1 MSALVVAG
9 HRTAEVTPGGRRVR
23 RLVYWLLPCILKSYW
38 YSAIGPGSSRTT
50 EQCSRSIAVGPS
62 IEVQSNSSLE
72 VYSTPS
78 IVPPTARYIPKV
90 WSQPGIVPSPPD
102 TSDIE
107 DYDYTYD
114 EESVNAS
121 NVDNFNATSSSIRLV
136 RRLINMTKD
145 SGENIRL
152 KCEFTGDP
160 PPTKFRW
167 YKNEAPVM
175 EVKGRIVARKYQYK
189 RGTTPVF
196 GMRLIM
202 RDLEV
207 HDKGYYRCEATNGV
221 DKAVSTSII
230 LVNPSEWRRVAGPES
245 EARIPSME
253 DIGGVHFPDL
263 PGGRLPSSIPVHP
276 GGVPIFPG
284 PPPSQ
289 PGEDEEPGEGF
300 CQVYRGA
307 TCRTFIG
314 NRSIY
319 IKSARHS
326 ADMEKRLATAIT
338 VILHSGDLSKKCEDY
353 AIKSLC
359 YAALPLCDDDA
370 PEPTPRKLCREECE
384 TLVNDVCRMEHVI
397 AKQHELI
404 GKKLPIP
411 ECENLPPITSRGH
424 QTCIRLGVNIAP
436 LVEDEKCYVG
446 NGENYRGVESRTV
459 KGHICE
465 EWHRHQLYYR
475 TSEYPELMGGHNFCR
490 NPGGSESQPWCFVA
504 TEHSNVPE
512 MCSVPMCTDNTWVY
526 ITVSAIVGGTV
537 VLSLLIAICMRRR
550 AKDSPKQPSPKPK
563 TVELNALLPK
573 QQQLRAREFPLSN
586 VRFMQELGEGAFGK
600 VYKGELQGV
609 SPDGSS
615 VLVAIKTLKENAT
628 AKTRQDFHREVE
640 LMTDLRHPNIVCL
653 LGVVMKEEP
662 MCMLFEHMSQ
672 GDLHEFLI
680 SHSPRSDVSACSD
693 DGMSQVVL
701 EQPDMLYIATQIAA
715 GMEYLSNHH
724 YVHRDLASRNC
735 LVGENL
741 TVKISDFGLSRDIYS
756 SDYYRVQS
764 KSLLPVRW
772 MPPESIL
779 YGKFTTESD
788 VWSFGVV
795 LWEIF
800 SYGLQ
805 PYYGYNNQEVIDM
818 IRSRHLLPCPDDCPP
833 RIYALMVECWHET
846 PNRRPTFREIHSRLR
861 SWQGLDNG
869 GLVGTLSGSVSG
881 HSGSQ
886 HSSTGPSNNTGST
899 NLSSN
904 THPAHLPR
912 PYHPGPPYQAAHPQ
926 GPPQS
931 PAYSTPY
938 NAGPPHGPH
947 SMYPRLMV
955 PTMAQPPQPQQQ
967 QPQQVY
973 VSQRGNVMGGSP
985 VTVRVGQPQGPYVGN
1000 ETQLANL

>member
-1 MSALVVAG
+1 MRSILRAWAWIWAACAYF
-9 HRTAEVTPGGRRVR
+9 HTF
-23 RLVYWLLPCILKSYW
+23 LPCHALAEPK
-38 YSAIGPGSSRTT
+38 A
-50 EQCSRSIAVGPS
+50 AVFGG
-62 IEVQSNSSLE
+62 
-72 VYSTPS
+72 
-78 IVPPTARYIPKV
+78 VPIIDEKV
-90 WSQPGIVPSPPD
+90 WSQPGVVVPPPD
-102 TSDIE
+102 DSDIQ
-107 DYDYTYD
+107 DYDYDY
-114 EESVNAS
+114 EESAN
-121 NVDNFNATSSSIRLV
+121 TSDVSGLNTNNSSLRV
-136 RRLINMTKD
+136 TRRLNNVTKD
-145 SGENIRL
+145 SGDTVKL

-160 PPTKFRW
+160 PPTRFKW
-167 YKNEAPVM
+167 YKNEAPVI
-175 EVKGRIVARKYQYK
+175 EEKGRVNDRKYRLKTDGLQVY
-189 RGTTPVF
+189 GTKLT
-196 GMRLIM
+196 IK
-202 RDLEV
+202 DLEI
-207 HDKGYYRCEATNGV
+207 HDKGYYKCEATNGEER
-221 DKAVSTSII
+221 AESTGI
-230 LVNPSEWRRVAGPES
+230 LIVKPGQWRRVDEAPES
-245 EARIPSME
+245 KASIPSME
-253 DIGGVHFPDL
+253 DLGVHFPNL
-263 PGGRLPSSIPVHP
+263 PAGKLP
-276 GGVPIFPG
+276 GGVPGIPVVGNIPNLGGYVFPPPG
-284 PPPSQ
+284 P
-289 PGEDEEPGEGF
+289 EKDEGQGY

-307 TCRTFIG
+307 TCSGFIG

-319 IKSARHS
+319 IYSPQHL
-326 ADMEKRLATAIT
+326 ADMEKRLTTAIT
-338 VILHSGDLSKKCEDY
+338 VISHSNDLSAKCEDY

-359 YAALPLCDDDA
+359 YAALPLCNENT
-370 PEPTPRKLCREECE
+370 PEPEPRQLCREECE
-384 TLVNDVCRMEHVI
+384 ILVNDVCRMEYVI
-397 AKQHELI
+397 AKQHQLI
-404 GKKLPIP
+404 GRKLPIP
-411 ECENLPPITSRGH
+411 ECEDLAPITSPDH
-424 QTCIRLGVNIAP
+424 LTCIRLGVQSEP
-436 LVEDEKCYVG
+436 LVEDEKCYMR
-446 NGENYRGVESRTV
+446 NGETYRGMESHTESGR
-459 KGHICE
+459 ICE
-465 EWHRHQLYYR
+465 PWSQNQLYMR
-475 TSEYPELMGGHNFCR
+475 TAEYPELIGGHNYCR
-490 NPGGSESQPWCFVA
+490 NPGGSETQPWCFVA
-504 TEHSNVPE
+504 TEHSVSKE
-512 MCSVPMCTDNTWVY
+512 ECAVQVCSDNTWVY
-526 ITVSAIVGGTV
+526 ILVAAIVGGTV
-537 VLSLLIAICMRRR
+537 FLSLIIALCMKRK
-550 AKDSPKQPSPKPK
+550 AKSPKQPSPKAK

-573 QQQLRAREFPLSN
+573 QQQLRAREFPLAN

-628 AKTRQDFHREVE
+628 AKTRQDFHREVD

-680 SHSPRSDVSACSD
+680 AHSPRSDVSACSD

-701 EQPDMLYIATQIAA
+701 EQPDMLIIATQIAA
-715 GMEYLSNHH
+715 GMEYLASHH

-818 IRSRHLLPCPDDCPP
+818 IRSRHLLPCPEDCPP

-846 PNRRPTFREIHSRLR
+846 PNRRPTFREIHGRLR

-869 GLVGTLSGSVSG
+869 GLVGALSGSVSG

-904 THPAHLPR
+904 THPPHLHR
-912 PYHPGPPYQAAHPQ
+912 PYHPGPHYPPP
-926 GPPQS
+926 GPPHS
-931 PAYSTPY
+931 PAYSAPY
-938 NAGPPHGPH
+938 QPPPPPGMVPGL
-947 SMYPRLMV
+947 YPRLSAPMGH
-955 PTMAQPPQPQQQ
+955 PQP
-967 QPQQVY
+967 VY
-973 VSQRGNVMGGSP
+973 LAQRSNVMGGSP
-985 VTVRVGQPQGPYVGN
+985 VTIRVAQPQSLNMGT

>member
-1 MSALVVAG
+1 MDWKRVVVVVLLAAVVLEGMAASNDKEKRWSKKRKKKTKNKMKWKNRAKLKTFERMDGDEDDFRSTEFPPEFPPMSELPSDDLADMQEEAVM
-9 HRTAEVTPGGRRVR
+9 AEEDDDGNVGVSRR
-23 RLVYWLLPCILKSYW
+23 RLDSILM
-38 YSAIGPGSSRTT
+38 
-50 EQCSRSIAVGPS
+50 EGPS
-62 IEVQSNSSLE
+62 SDRTPYRRRPQDSYTDSPSFSFSS
-72 VYSTPS
+72 
-78 IVPPTARYIPKV
+78 
-90 WSQPGIVPSPPD
+90 G
-102 TSDIE
+102 
-107 DYDYTYD
+107 
-114 EESVNAS
+114 
-121 NVDNFNATSSSIRLV
+121 
-136 RRLINMTKD
+136 
-145 SGENIRL
+145 
-152 KCEFTGDP
+152 
-160 PPTKFRW
+160 
-167 YKNEAPVM
+167 
-175 EVKGRIVARKYQYK
+175 
-189 RGTTPVF
+189 
-196 GMRLIM
+196 
-202 RDLEV
+202 
-207 HDKGYYRCEATNGV
+207 
-221 DKAVSTSII
+221 
-230 LVNPSEWRRVAGPES
+230 
-245 EARIPSME
+245 
-253 DIGGVHFPDL
+253 L
-263 PGGRLPSSIPVHP
+263 PGGVS
-276 GGVPIFPG
+276 GVPNGGGIPGLPG
-284 PPPSQ
+284 PFPAPGLPP
-289 PGEDEEPGEGF
+289 PEAEEEEGEGY

-307 TCRTFIG
+307 TCSGFIG
-314 NRSIY
+314 NRSVY
-319 IKSARHS
+319 IRSPRHL

-338 VILHSGDLSKKCEDY
+338 VIIHSNDLSAKCEDY

-359 YAALPLCDDDA
+359 YAALPLCNENKPN
-370 PEPTPRKLCREECE
+370 PEPRQLCREECE
-384 TLVNDVCRMEHVI
+384 ILVNDVCRMEYVI
-397 AKQHELI
+397 AKQHQLI
-404 GKKLPIP
+404 GRQLPIP
-411 ECENLPPITSRGH
+411 DCEDLSPITSPDH
-424 QTCIRLGVNIAP
+424 HSCIRLGVQSEP
-436 LVEDEKCYVG
+436 LVEVDEKCYVG
-446 NGENYRGVESRTV
+446 NGESYRGTESRTV
-459 KGHICE
+459 SGRICE
-465 EWHRHQLYYR
+465 PWSENQLYVR
-475 TSEYPELMGGHNFCR
+475 TADFPELIGGHNYCR
-490 NPGGSESQPWCFVA
+490 NPSRSEDQPWCFVA
-504 TEHSNVPE
+504 NERSVTREVCAVSV
-512 MCSVPMCTDNTWVY
+512 CSDNTWVY
-526 ITVSAIVGGTV
+526 VLVVAIVGGTV
-537 VLSLLIAICMRRR
+537 ILSLVIALCMMRR
-550 AKDSPKQPSPKPK
+550 AKSPKQPSPKAK

-573 QQQLRAREFPLSN
+573 QQQLRAREFPLAN

-600 VYKGELQGV
+600 VYKGELQGM

-701 EQPDMLYIATQIAA
+701 EQPDMLVIATQIAA
-715 GMEYLSNHH
+715 GMEYLANHH

-800 SYGLQ
+800 SFGLQ

-818 IRSRHLLPCPDDCPP
+818 IRSRHLLPCPEECPP

-846 PNRRPTFREIHSRLR
+846 PNRRPTFREIHGRLR

-904 THPAHLPR
+904 THPPHMPR
-912 PYHPGPPYQAAHPQ
+912 PYHPGPPYPPP
-926 GPPQS
+926 GPPPPHS
-931 PAYSTPY
+931 PAYSAPY
-938 NAGPPHGPH
+938 QPPPPPGMMHGL
-947 SMYPRLMV
+947 YPRLSA
-955 PTMAQPPQPQQQ
+955 PTGHTQPVYLAQR
-967 QPQQVY
+967 
-973 VSQRGNVMGGSP
+973 SNVLGGSP
-985 VTVRVGQPQGPYVGN
+985 VTVRVAQPQNMNGGK

>member
-1 MSALVVAG
+1 MSVLRGWVWVWASWMYFHTLLFCNAL
-9 HRTAEVTPGGRRVR
+9 AEPKAAVFGG
-23 RLVYWLLPCILKSYW
+23 
-38 YSAIGPGSSRTT
+38 
-50 EQCSRSIAVGPS
+50 
-62 IEVQSNSSLE
+62 
-72 VYSTPS
+72 
-78 IVPPTARYIPKV
+78 VPIIDEKV
-90 WSQPGIVPSPPD
+90 WSQPGVFVPPPD
-102 TSDIE
+102 
-107 DYDYTYD
+107 DYDYEYSYD
-114 EESVNAS
+114 YEENANAS
-121 NVDNFNATSSSIRLV
+121 DVTGLNDTSSSLKVIRLL
-136 RRLINMTKD
+136 RNQTKG
-145 SGENIRL
+145 SGENVRL

-160 PPTKFRW
+160 PPSRFKW
-167 YKNEAPVM
+167 YKNEAPVI
-175 EVKGRIVARKYQYK
+175 EEKGRVNIRKYKLKADGVPIY
-189 RGTTPVF
+189 GTKLT
-196 GMRLIM
+196 IK
-202 RDLEV
+202 DLEI
-207 HDKGYYRCEATNGV
+207 HDKGFYRCEASNGDEKV
-221 DKAVSTSII
+221 ESTGI
-230 LVNPSEWRRVAGPES
+230 LIVKLEMWRRVPDTAES
-245 EARIPSME
+245 EAFIPLLE
-253 DIGGVHFPDL
+253 DLGVHFQNL
-263 PGGRLPSSIPVHP
+263 PGGKLPDGIPGVPGAINPNSP
-276 GGVPIFPG
+276 GGHG
-284 PPPSQ
+284 GHPSGIPESGVDTKNVQ
-289 PGEDEEPGEGF
+289 GY

-307 TCRTFIG
+307 TCSGFIG
-314 NRSIY
+314 NHSIY
-319 IKSARHS
+319 IYSPRHL
-326 ADMEKRLATAIT
+326 ADMEKRLTSAIT
-338 VILHSGDLSKKCEDY
+338 VISHSNDLSAKCEDY

-359 YAALPLCDDDA
+359 YAALPLCDENSPD
-370 PEPTPRKLCREECE
+370 PQPRQLCREECE
-384 TLVNDVCRMEHVI
+384 ILVNDVCRMEYVI
-397 AKQHELI
+397 AKQHQLI
-404 GKKLPIP
+404 GRQLPIP
-411 ECENLPPITSRGH
+411 DCDDLSPIISPEH
-424 QTCIRLGVNIAP
+424 MSCIRLGVQSEP

-446 NGENYRGVESRTV
+446 NGESYRGTESRTLSDR
-459 KGHICE
+459 ICE
-465 EWHRHQLYYR
+465 PWSENQLYMR
-475 TSEYPELMGGHNFCR
+475 TADYPELIGGHNFCR
-490 NPGGSESQPWCFVA
+490 NPGGSEVQPWCFVT
-504 TEHSNVPE
+504 TEHSVTKEACVVPV
-512 MCSVPMCTDNTWVY
+512 CSNNTVVY
-526 ITVSAIVGGTV
+526 ITIACILGAVILMTV
-537 VLSLLIAICMRRR
+537 VGYICFKR
-550 AKDSPKQPSPKPK
+550 KTKFPKQPSPKAK

-573 QQQLRAREFPLSN
+573 QQQLRAREFPLAN

-680 SHSPRSDVSACSD
+680 AHSPRSDVSACSD

-701 EQPDMLYIATQIAA
+701 EQPDMLAIATQIAA
-715 GMEYLSNHH
+715 GMEYLASHH

-735 LVGENL
+735 LVGEKL

-818 IRSRHLLPCPDDCPP
+818 IRSRHLLPCPEDCPP
-833 RIYALMVECWHET
+833 RIYALMVECWHEA
-846 PNRRPTFREIHSRLR
+846 PNRRPTFREIHGRLR

-869 GLVGTLSGSVSG
+869 GLAGTLSGSVSG

-904 THPAHLPR
+904 THPPHLQRPFHPGAHYP
-912 PYHPGPPYQAAHPQ
+912 PPGPPH
-926 GPPQS
+926 S

-938 NAGPPHGPH
+938 QPAPPPGMIPGL
-947 SMYPRLMV
+947 YPRLSAPV
-955 PTMAQPPQPQQQ
+955 GHQ
-967 QPQQVY
+967 QPVY
-973 VSQRGNVMGGSP
+973 LAQRSNVLGGSP
-985 VTVRVGQPQGPYVGN
+985 VTVRVAQPQSVNVGT

>member
-1 MSALVVAG
+1 MKNSARAWVWVWVAW
-9 HRTAEVTPGGRRVR
+9 A
-23 RLVYWLLPCILKSYW
+23 YFYACLPCHALAEPK
-38 YSAIGPGSSRTT
+38 A
-50 EQCSRSIAVGPS
+50 AVFGG
-62 IEVQSNSSLE
+62 
-72 VYSTPS
+72 
-78 IVPPTARYIPKV
+78 VPIIDEKV
-90 WSQPGIVPSPPD
+90 WSQPGVVEPPPD
-102 TSDIE
+102 DSDIE
-107 DYDYTYD
+107 DYDYEY
-114 EESVNAS
+114 EENANIS
-121 NVDNFNATSSSIRLV
+121 DVSGLNGNSSSLRV
-136 RRLINMTKD
+136 ARRLNNVTKD
-145 SGENIRL
+145 SGDVVKL

-160 PPTKFRW
+160 PPTRFRW
-167 YKNEAPVM
+167 YKNEAPVI
-175 EVKGRIVARKYQYK
+175 EEKGRVMDRKYEFK
-189 RGTTPVF
+189 SGGTRVYGTK
-196 GMRLIM
+196 LTIK
-202 RDLEV
+202 DLEI
-207 HDKGYYRCEATNGV
+207 HDKGFYKCEASNGDDRV
-221 DKAVSTSII
+221 QSTGI
-230 LVNPSEWRRVAGPES
+230 LLVKPGQWRRVDEAPES
-245 EARIPSME
+245 KAKIPSME
-253 DIGGVHFPDL
+253 DLGVHFPHMPGGTL
-263 PGGRLPSSIPVHP
+263 PGGMPGLPGVGNLPNVP
-276 GGVPIFPG
+276 GSFPAPGVP
-284 PPPSQ
+284 PPT
-289 PGEDEEPGEGF
+289 EDEEEGQGY

-307 TCRTFIG
+307 TCSRFIG
-314 NRSIY
+314 NHSIY
-319 IKSARHS
+319 IRSPRHL

-338 VILHSGDLSKKCEDY
+338 VIIHSNDLSSNCEDY

-359 YAALPLCDDDA
+359 YAALPLCNENE
-370 PEPTPRKLCREECE
+370 PEPAPRQLCREECE
-384 TLVNDVCRMEHVI
+384 ILVNDVCRMEYVI
-397 AKQHELI
+397 AKQHQLI
-404 GKKLPIP
+404 GRQLPIP
-411 ECENLPPITSRGH
+411 ECEELSPITSPDH
-424 QTCIRLGVNIAP
+424 LSCIRLGVQSDP

-446 NGENYRGVESRTV
+446 NGESYRGTESRTLS
-459 KGHICE
+459 GRICE
-465 EWHRHQLYYR
+465 PWSQNQLYIR
-475 TSEYPELMGGHNFCR
+475 TADFPELIGGHNYCR
-490 NPGGSESQPWCFVA
+490 NPGAQENQPWCFVA
-504 TEHSNVPE
+504 TEHSVSKEECAVQVCN
-512 MCSVPMCTDNTWVY
+512 DNTLVF
-526 ITVSAIVGGTV
+526 ILVAAVIGGAVFLSLIVG
-537 VLSLLIAICMRRR
+537 LCMRR
-550 AKDSPKQPSPKPK
+550 KFKSPKQPSPKAK

-573 QQQLRAREFPLSN
+573 QQQLRAREFPLAN

-600 VYKGELQGV
+600 VYKGELQGM

-680 SHSPRSDVSACSD
+680 SHSPRSDVSASSD
-693 DGMSQVVL
+693 DGMSQAVL
-701 EQPDMLYIATQIAA
+701 EQPDMLVIATQIAA
-715 GMEYLSNHH
+715 GMEYLASHH

-818 IRSRHLLPCPDDCPP
+818 IRSRHLLPCPEDCPP

-846 PNRRPTFREIHSRLR
+846 PNRRPTFREIHGRLR

-904 THPAHLPR
+904 THPPHLPR
-912 PYHPGPPYQAAHPQ
+912 PYHPGPHYQPP
-926 GPPQS
+926 GPPHS
-931 PAYSTPY
+931 PAYSAPY
-938 NAGPPHGPH
+938 QPPPPPGMVPGL
-947 SMYPRLMV
+947 YPRLSV
-955 PTMAQPPQPQQQ
+955 PVGHPQP
-967 QPQQVY
+967 VY
-973 VSQRGNVMGGSP
+973 LAQRSNVMGGSP
-985 VTVRVGQPQGPYVGN
+985 VTIRVAQPQSMNMGT